1 MNKQTLVKSIALTSL
16 VAVGATACTPF
27 QANTMDT
34 GHSHKA
40 MSGGCGGSCGGDKM
54 KDGSCGDKMKDGSCG
69 DKMKDGSCGSH

>member
-1 MNKQTLVKSIALTSL
+1 MKKQTLVKSIALTSL

-40 MSGGCGGSCGGDKM
+40 MSGGCGGKM
-54 KDGSCGDKMKDGSCG
+54 ADASCGDKMKDGSCG
-69 DKMKDGSCGSH
+69 NH